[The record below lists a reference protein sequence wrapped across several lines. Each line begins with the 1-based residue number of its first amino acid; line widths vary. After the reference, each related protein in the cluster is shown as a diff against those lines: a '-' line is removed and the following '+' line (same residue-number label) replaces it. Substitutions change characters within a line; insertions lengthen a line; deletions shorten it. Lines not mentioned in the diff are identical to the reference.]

1 MFTRFHSEVNW
12 KLKAIRIAQSLD
24 HRQQEIKAF
33 FLPPPNSGFPGGSSG
48 KEAVGQCTGHK
59 KCGFHPWVGKI
70 PWRKKWQPTPVFLPG
85 ESHGHRSLAGYSSWG
100 CKESD
105 MTEVN
110 CGVGEDS

>member
-12 KLKAIRIAQSLD
+12 KLKAIRTAQSLD

-33 FLPPPNSGFPGGSSG
+33 SLPPPNRGFPGGCSG
-48 KEAVGQCTGHK
+48 KEAVCQCRGHE

-70 PWRKKWQPTPVFLPG
+70 TWRKKWQPTPVFVPG
-85 ESHGHRSLAGYSSWG
+85 ESHGQRSLAGYSSWG
-100 CKESD
+100 RKELD

-110 CGVGEDS
+110 GGVEDS